1 MNSCKYKSIDLR
13 KFYTCLLWSAF
24 VIWSGLCLYL
34 SWQTGEETVGLSE
47 EIAMY
52 AIRILSSFGLKIE
65 LSTFHTFLR
74 ASAHFAVF
82 LVAGTLCGSSFRY
95 SFTGR
100 GRIGRSSPIISASIC
115 VTLAVAAEVGKLW
128 IPGRHLEWDILLD
141 ILGAVCGV
149 IIIHIILVKTRKGGA
164 MR

>member
-24 VIWSGLCLYL
+24 VIWSCLFLYL

-47 EIAMY
+47 GIAMY
-52 AIRILSSFGLKIE
+52 AIRILSSLGLKIE
-65 LSTFHTFLR
+65 LSAFHTFLR

-82 LVAGTLCGSSFRY
+82 FVAGILCACSFRQ
-95 SFTGR
+95 SFAGR
-100 GRIGRSSPIISASIC
+100 GRIGRGSPIISASIC

-149 IIIHIILVKTRKGGA
+149 IIIHIILVKTHKT
-164 MR
+164 